1 MKKIVALLVIVSII
15 ISFSSCKE
23 EDTSLSKPSYTNIS
37 LKDAQ
42 MYIGLTIDEAEDIFE
57 SKGFFQNPYFVD
69 THKNPPSIQFTTFRN
84 SDNTVWYEIGYAVG
98 SSIIFQVDVFKKSMI
113 RDNSISNYEYCQREC
128 ILATNNNSDY
138 YYVGYFQPFFEPF
151 DSQSEFQYFFNA
163 NKSIID
169 YCIEGWNSTNIS
181 FSVSFIERNEENS
194 NVTET
199 STIVQSD
206 KYYLFNVGYSDRSY
220 QWK

>member
-1 MKKIVALLVIVSII
+1 MKKIVALLVIVFSI

-23 EDTSLSKPSYTNIS
+23 EDTSSSKPSYTYIS

-42 MYIGLTIDEAEDIFE
+42 MYVGLHINEAEDIFE

-69 THKNPPSIQFTTFRN
+69 ADKYPPSIRFTTFRN

-98 SSIIFQVDVFKKSMI
+98 SSIIFQVDVFKKSII

-138 YYVGYFQPFFEPF
+138 YYIGYFHPFIEAF

-181 FSVSFIERNEENS
+181 YSVSFIEKNEENS